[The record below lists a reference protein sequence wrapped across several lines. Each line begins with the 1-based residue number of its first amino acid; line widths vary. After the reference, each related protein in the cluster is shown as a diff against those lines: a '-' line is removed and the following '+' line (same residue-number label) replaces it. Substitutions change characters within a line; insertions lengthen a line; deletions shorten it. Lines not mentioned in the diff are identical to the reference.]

1 MGIDLLHMVTD
12 YSTGVKF
19 LYPVMILVVLT
30 ILVTVHSRKFRKYDD
45 EEVIHKIDLKIPE
58 TDFLKKLELIKSG
71 DFSSYISMIDSD
83 INKISTLMREYRTMV
98 KKYNK
103 YNSQIASS
111 SSNIMRKR
119 AIRLKDECLMGLLQD
134 LESMRNLRMSIINE
148 EVYEEWK
155 KKQKQ

>member
-1 MGIDLLHMVTD
+1 MGIDLLHTISD

-30 ILVTVHSRKFRKYDD
+30 VFVTVHSRKFRKYDN
-45 EEVIHKIDLKIPE
+45 EEVIHKIDLQIYE
-58 TDFLKKLELIKSG
+58 TDFLKELELIKSG
-71 DFSSYISMIDSD
+71 DFSRYITMIDSD
-83 INKISTLMREYRTMV
+83 MNKISTLMKEYRTMV

-103 YNSQIASS
+103 YNSQAASS
-111 SSNIMRKR
+111 SSSIMRKR
-119 AIRLKDECLMGLLQD
+119 AVRLKDEYLMNLLQD
-134 LESMRNLRMSIINE
+134 LESMRNLKMSIINE